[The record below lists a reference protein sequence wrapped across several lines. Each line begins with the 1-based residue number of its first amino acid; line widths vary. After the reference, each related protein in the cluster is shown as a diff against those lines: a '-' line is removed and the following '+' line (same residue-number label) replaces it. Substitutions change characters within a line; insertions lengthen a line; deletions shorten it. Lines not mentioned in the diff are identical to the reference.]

1 MNMKRD
7 ILYFG
12 LAFSSLGFT
21 KSYGQ
26 KIANKDSLS
35 MKDKDRLYLGP
46 PLKTRFADNLPQFT
60 RHFFSNW
67 NMTSDNN
74 IYLLA
79 GMGISRQ
86 VISAGDYNS
95 SFIHNLS
102 DFNTNVYKPGFHIG
116 FRVDGKYKKRHNY
129 SFGVVLNNL
138 ITVNNYKDSRS
149 LAPFIGSFSNF
160 KAEDRF
166 LNLSIAVH
174 YKKLLFINY
183 MGNHKFYAVVGPS
196 MDTRLS
202 EQSLDNAVN
211 NNYSRF
217 LVRADAGVEF
227 ENQNFY
233 TMFIHYKYGIN
244 SFTKS
249 PVISN
254 INSLEI
260 GMMIRASDYF

>member
-1 MNMKRD
+1 MSMKRD

-12 LAFSSLGFT
+12 LAFSALGFT

-26 KIANKDSLS
+26 NTAKYDSLS
-35 MKDKDRLYLGP
+35 MKQKDRIYLSP
-46 PLKTRFADNLPQFT
+46 PSNNHFADNVQRLK
-60 RHFFSNW
+60 RNFSGYW
-67 NMTSDNN
+67 NRTSDNN
-74 IYLLA
+74 TFLLA
-79 GMGISRQ
+79 GLGFSSQDIST
-86 VISAGDYNS
+86 GDYNS
-95 SFIHNLS
+95 SSIHNLS
-102 DFNTNVYKPGFHIG
+102 DFNTNVYKPGFHVG
-116 FRVDGKYKKRHNY
+116 FRVDGKYKEKHNY

-138 ITVNNYKDSRS
+138 TTVNNYKDSRS

-160 KAEDRF
+160 KAEDCF

-174 YKKLLFINY
+174 YKKLLLINY
-183 MGNHKFYAVVGPS
+183 AENHKFYVVVGPS
-196 MDTRLS
+196 IDTRLS
-202 EQSLDNAVN
+202 KQSLENLVN

-227 ENQNFY
+227 ENKNFY
-233 TMFIHYKYGIN
+233 TLFFHYKYGIT

-260 GMMIRASDYF
+260 GMMIIASDYF

>member
-1 MNMKRD
+1 MKRD

-12 LAFSSLGFT
+12 MAFSSLGFT

-46 PLKTRFADNLPQFT
+46 KLKTYFGDNVLQFT
-60 RHFFSNW
+60 RFFSTYW
-67 NMTSDNN
+67 NKTSDKNT
-74 IYLLA
+74 YLSA
-79 GMGISRQ
+79 GMGFSRQ
-86 VISAGDYNS
+86 DISAGDYNS

-102 DFNTNVYKPGFHIG
+102 DFNTNVYQPGFHVG
-116 FRVDGKYKKRHNY
+116 YRVDGKYNKRHNY
-129 SFGVVLNNL
+129 SFGVVLNYL

-149 LAPFIGSFSNF
+149 LAPFLGSFSNF

-166 LNLSIAVH
+166 LNLSIALH

-183 MGNHKFYAVVGPS
+183 LENHKFYAVVGPS

-202 EQSLDNAVN
+202 EQSLDNLVN

-233 TMFIHYKYGIN
+233 IIFIHYKYGIN

-249 PVISN
+249 PVSSN